1 MAETPFHSAEYRG
14 WGVRWSA
21 RARWWE
27 RSAHEPG
34 FCTQLLRGLGQVAFQ
49 ASARTGAAFAAAL
62 CVVDWRLTAY
72 AVGGAALG
80 TWTARALGGPRDR
93 REAGLEGFNS
103 ALLALCFAV
112 FLGRDRPTTALLA
125 AAGCIVVSIGT
136 AAVVRLLSVWEL
148 PPLTL
153 PYCLLAVAVTV
164 AAPAYRRIWP
174 FGNSL
179 AALPGSA
186 SGRTTLHLDELALAF
201 FHNVSQLFF
210 LERWHV
216 GALLLVGV
224 FLASR
229 TAGLIAC
236 AGSMT
241 GIVTAWALG
250 APAERIVNGTMG
262 YNAVLVALAL
272 CGVFLPAAPVTL
284 FYALLGAATATV
296 LTPAVAAL
304 LSPSGGHAFTW
315 PFVLTTLGFLAAA
328 RSFPRLSATD
338 RERAAG
344 PPVDSRG
351 PDGSRPC
358 LRSVPAGRRPV
369 GHVSGARRMRSRS
382 RAR

>member
-1 MAETPFHSAEYRG
+1 M
-14 WGVRWSA
+14 RWSA

-49 ASARTGAAFAAAL
+49 ARARTGAAFAAAL
-62 CVVDWRLTAY
+62 CVADWRLAAY

-93 REAGLEGFNS
+93 RDAGLEGFNS
-103 ALLALCFAV
+103 ALLSLCFAV

-136 AAVVRLLSVWEL
+136 AAAVRLLSVWEL

-164 AAPAYRRIWP
+164 AAPAFRRIWP
-174 FGNSL
+174 FRNSL

-186 SGRTTLHLDELALAF
+186 SGRTTLHLDELTLAF

-344 PPVDSRG
+344 PPLGARG
-351 PDGSRPC
+351 RDGSRPC

-369 GHVSGARRMRSRS
+369 GHVSVARRMRSRS